1 MKRVF
6 SHNFVRE
13 PVRCS
18 QAIAA
23 FLAIVSLVI
32 GAVAG
37 AQNQGSDLRLD
48 SIDDVAQLR
57 QIFESGNRSLRI
69 SVDLGEGGSV
79 AFALSYFEPFAS
91 DRRVFLDG
99 KLLKP
104 EDYDAGSRYY
114 RGGVAGDWGSYA
126 LLAVDPSGTA
136 SLHIEHVGAQYK
148 GLITEQGTQMSVADN
163 SALAGNGSNWPAT
176 DVESAPQLEPPR
188 GPTPAQLSK
197 ANSVESAARAESIAI
212 TKGWYGPWSLTV
224 PSGQDYAGAVNRG
237 PGVANAYIVPDGTNP
252 WDVGYCEYSK
262 CFIENPAAGDYDV
275 WVYKFDSSNSGV
287 DIATSVNFGYGAPLA
302 GNQLYSAT
310 LAIELDDALYSDMGS
325 SPTTVNTYL
334 AELVSYVSASY
345 EAEINTRLLV
355 GDVILYSTDPYSNTT
370 STATR
375 LGEVRTYWREN
386 YASVERALAVHLA
399 PIGTFGGGIATLDQL
414 CDDSYGHSVSGVYG
428 SAPTDAAQL
437 NWDAEVLAHELGH
450 NFSSPHTHCYNGLE
464 GNSNPVDGCYN
475 GERGRGCWA
484 GNQSLPGTGSLTG
497 GTASAQNGT
506 IMSYCHLLSGG
517 LNNIA
522 RTFGSNTSYGVEPER
537 VPTKMARRTAQI
549 AAATSEC
556 LAVVNA
562 SSEGVPGAPT
572 GVSASAGNGEATIS
586 WTAPTS
592 NGGAAITGYTVT
604 ASPGGLT
611 CSATSVTSCTVTGLS
626 NGTSYTFTV
635 IATNSVGNSASS
647 RASSAVTPASVEE
660 LVSSVAVS
668 GLSGAEDSDQYFFI
682 DVLAGVESLIVS
694 LDVDSGDPDIYVD
707 TDFPPPLT
715 GAVCSSYLSAGNDET
730 CTITSP
736 AEGRYYIRLR
746 ADSTFSGAS
755 LIAVAVA
762 PPGSP
767 TISSIASDDGSLEV
781 AFSAGSGGVADSYTL
796 TCVDQSASRVSL
808 GSGSAPGQSSPHYV
822 GDQPI
827 TSGGLTYPSARAFHE
842 SIAFQEGPHRCA
854 THVHNMFLRSRAD
867 FSEATR
873 TADCSLSETVI
884 DSAYEPVAGRTVVI
898 PVYFHVLH
906 KSDGTGYITRQ
917 RIDDQIAVLN
927 DDFAGTSFGGNS
939 GFDTTIQFELMDVN
953 YVESD
958 EWYTDAGPYDNS
970 EFKSSLAQNPEQY
983 INIYT
988 NDSGRAA
995 TGLGILGYATL
1006 PPGSAGSG
1014 DDGVVMLHSTIGG
1027 RNNGYSVFDQGRTLV
1042 HEIGHYLGLLH
1053 TFDDEVCSNTYT
1065 TQDLIVDTPAQS
1077 APDYGTS
1084 PSTGCGVTSA
1094 IENFMN
1100 YSNDS
1105 AMYTFTEEQTNRMIC
1120 SQTSYRP
1127 DGYSF
1132 ETPGTF
1138 TATGASSPLTVTG
1151 LTNGNAYS
1159 CSVVAANSAG
1169 SSAASAAVTAIPAAP
1184 TAPGAPTI
1192 TRTDY
1197 GDGEI
1202 YLYVT
1207 VSDDGGSAV
1216 TDYTATC
1223 TDGTTTYTGT
1233 STDSP
1238 ITISGLT
1245 NQTAYTCTVTASNAI
1260 GTGAASSATASI
1272 TPEEGAAGLPIW
1284 LLYQATQ

>member
-1 MKRVF
+1 MF
-6 SHNFVRE
+6 SQNCVKE
-13 PVRCS
+13 PVSCS

-23 FLAIVSLVI
+23 FLAIVSLVVA
-32 GAVAG
+32 AVAG
-37 AQNQGSDLRLD
+37 AQNPGSDLRLD

-57 QIFESGNRSLRI
+57 QVFESGNRSLRI

-114 RGGVAGDWGSYA
+114 RGGVAGDLGSYA

-136 SLHIEHVGAQYK
+136 SLHIEHSGEQYK

-176 DVESAPQLEPPR
+176 DVESVPQLEPPR

-197 ANSVESAARAESIAI
+197 ANSVESAARAESIVI

-224 PSGQDYAGAVNRG
+224 PSGQAYAGAVNRG

-275 WVYKFDSSNSGV
+275 WVYKFDSSNGGV

-334 AELVSYVSASY
+334 AELVSYVSTTY

-386 YASVERALAVHLA
+386 YASVDRALAVHLA

-428 SAPTDAAQL
+428 SAPSDAAQL
-437 NWDAEVLAHELGH
+437 NWDAEVLAHEVGH

-475 GERGRGCWA
+475 GEAGSGCWA
-484 GNQSLPGTGSLTG
+484 GSQSLPGTGSLTG

-549 AAATSEC
+549 AAATSAC

-604 ASPGGLT
+604 ASPGGLN
-611 CSATSVTSCTVTGLS
+611 CNATGATSCTVTGLS

-647 RASSAVTPASVEE
+647 SASSAVTPVSVEE
-660 LVSSVAVS
+660 LVSGVAVS
-668 GLSGAEDSDQYFFI
+668 GLSGAEDSDQYFFV

-715 GAVCSSYLSAGNDET
+715 GAVCSSELAAGNDET

-746 ADSTFSGAS
+746 AYRAFSGAS
-755 LIAVAVA
+755 LTAVAVA

-767 TISSIASDDGSLEV
+767 TISSIVSDDGSLEV

-796 TCVDQSASRVSL
+796 TCVDQSASRAGSSGRSL
-808 GSGSAPGQSSPHYV
+808 GQSSPHYQ
-822 GDQPI
+822 DNQPVI
-827 TSGGLTYPSARAFHE
+827 SEGVTYSTAQAFHE
-842 SIAFQEGPHRCA
+842 SRAFQEGAYRCA
-854 THVHNMFLRSRAD
+854 THVHDMFLRAQPGYT
-867 FSEATR
+867 EGALT
-873 TADCSLSETVI
+873 TDCTNSVTNI
-884 DSAYEPVAGRTVVI
+884 QPDYDPVAGRTVVI
-898 PVYFHVLH
+898 PLYFHVIY
-906 KSDGTGYITRQ
+906 KTDGTGYVSRQ

-927 DDFAGTSFGGNS
+927 DDFGGTTFSGDS
-939 GFDTTIQFELMDVN
+939 GFETTIQFELVAVD
-953 YVESD
+953 YVESNN
-958 EWYTDAGPYDNS
+958 WYTDAGANATS
-970 EFKSSLAQNPEQY
+970 EFKSSLVQSPQEQ

-988 NDSGRAA
+988 NDAG
-995 TGLGILGYATL
+995 GGGVLGYATL
-1006 PPGSAGSG
+1006 PAGAAG
-1014 DDGVVMLHSTIGG
+1014 TADDGVVMLHDTIGG
-1027 RNNGYSVFDQGRTLV
+1027 RNNGYGDFNQGRTLV
-1042 HEIGHYLGLLH
+1042 HEVGHYLGLLH
-1053 TFDDEVCSNTYT
+1053 TFDDGVCSNTYT
-1065 TQDLIVDTPAQS
+1065 TQDLVVDTPAQS

-1084 PSTGCGVTSA
+1084 ASTACGVTSA

-1100 YSNDS
+1100 YSDDS

-1127 DGYSF
+1127 RGYSF
-1132 ETPGTF
+1132 ETAGTF

-1151 LTNGNAYS
+1151 LTNGNTYS
-1159 CSVVAANSAG
+1159 CSMTATNSAG
-1169 SSAASAAVTAIPAAP
+1169 TSAASTAVTAIPAVP

-1202 YLYVT
+1202 YLFVT
-1207 VSDDGGSAV
+1207 VSDNGGSAV
-1216 TDYTATC
+1216 TGYTATC
-1223 TDGTTTYTGT
+1223 TDGTNSFTGT

-1238 ITISGLT
+1238 ITVSGLT
-1245 NQTAYTCTVTASNAI
+1245 NETAYTCTVTATNVI
-1260 GTGAASSATASI
+1260 GTGSASSATASI
-1272 TPEEGAAGLPIW
+1272 TPEEGATGLPIW